1 MWLWVIGWGLLGT
14 WLVGVLLGKG
24 GFIHI
29 LLFCATA
36 ILLVQWLAT
45 RPAIED

>member
-1 MWLWVIGWGLLGT
+1 MGLWLIGGGLLLV
-14 WLVGVLLGKG
+14 WLVCVLLGKG

-29 LLFCATA
+29 LLFSGIAVV
-36 ILLVQWLAT
+36 IVQWVAS